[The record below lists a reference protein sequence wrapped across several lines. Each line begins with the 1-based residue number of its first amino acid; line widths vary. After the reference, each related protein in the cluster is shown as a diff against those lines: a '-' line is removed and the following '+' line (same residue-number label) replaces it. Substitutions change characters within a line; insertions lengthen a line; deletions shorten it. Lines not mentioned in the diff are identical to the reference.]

1 MAFSFNLYMDEI
13 DSFLNA
19 ATESFAAVEVLDE
32 HVVVIILSEAIPNLD
47 SLLVGLPILPEH
59 VWREHVDAAMEFEN
73 SDPVGSGPFMWAA
86 TDEEL
91 NTAFSPTVGT
101 RSMHR

>member
-1 MAFSFNLYMDEI
+1 MDIDASRGLHFFGRRPLNAEDVAFSFNLYMDEI

-59 VWREHVDAAMEFEN
+59 VWREHVDAAME
-73 SDPVGSGPFMWAA
+73 
-86 TDEEL
+86 L
-91 NTAFSPTVGT
+91 
-101 RSMHR
+101 RK